1 MATTSLPQRPSS
13 PATERLADLFRVQ
26 GAGTSVPVMT
36 ALLVY
41 AALTVTAL
49 IVAVPFLWMLS
60 TSLKPLD
67 EVFNLTQPIPS
78 ELRFDNYV
86 KAWNAAPFGRY
97 LFNSTFTAVAIL
109 VLQFATIIPA
119 SYGFARLRFPGRD
132 LLFLVV
138 LGTMMVPVQ
147 VTFIPAFVTIST
159 FGWKDTYAA
168 LILPFATSGFG
179 IFLVRQAFLQVN
191 QDFLDAARLDGC
203 NHLGIM
209 RHVMVP
215 QNIPTLI
222 TFGLFS
228 FVAHYNDLFW
238 PLVVTESQQ
247 MRTITLGVRS
257 FIDFEGSTHWNELMA
272 ACVFS
277 MLPLIV
283 LFLCTQR
290 FFIKGVASSGLKG

>member
-1 MATTSLPQRPSS
+1 MAAKLASLTR
-13 PATERLADLFRVQ
+13 FQ
-26 GAGTSVPVMT
+26 GAGGRMPPIAVI
-36 ALLVY
+36 LIY
-41 AALTVTAL
+41 AALTLTAL
-49 IVAVPFLWMLS
+49 VVGVPFLWMIS
-60 TSLKPLD
+60 TSLKPLP
-67 EVFNLTQPIPS
+67 EVFLLTHPLPS
-78 ELRFDNYV
+78 QIQWENYV
-86 KAWNAAPFGRY
+86 RAWNAAPFGRY

-109 VLQFATIIPA
+109 VCQFATIIPA
-119 SYGFARLRFPGRD
+119 AYGFARLRFPGRD
-132 LLFLVV
+132 GLFLVV
-138 LGTMMVPVQ
+138 LATMMVPVQ

-168 LILPFATSGFG
+168 LIVPFATSGFG
-179 IFLVRQAFLQVN
+179 IFLLRQSFRQVH

-203 NHLGIM
+203 GHLGIM

-215 QNIPTLI
+215 QNLPTLI

-238 PLVVTESQQ
+238 PLVVTESDR

-257 FIDFEGSTHWNELMA
+257 FIDYEGSTRWNELMA

-277 MLPLIV
+277 MLPLVV

-290 FFIKGVASSGLKG
+290 FFIRGVASSGLKG

>member
-1 MATTSLPQRPSS
+1 MATTSLSS
-13 PATERLADLFRVQ
+13 LRSGKSLSSLFRVQ
-26 GAGTSVPVMT
+26 GAGSSVPPFT

-49 IVAVPFLWMLS
+49 LVAVPFLWMLS
-60 TSLKPLD
+60 TSLKPLH
-67 EVFNLTQPIPS
+67 EVFLLTQPLPS
-78 ELRFDNYV
+78 ELHPDNYV

-97 LFNSTFTAVAIL
+97 LFNSTFTALAIL
-109 VLQFATIIPA
+109 VLQFGTIIPA
-119 SYGFARLRFPGRD
+119 AYAFGRLRFPARD
-132 LLFLVV
+132 ALFMLV
-138 LGTMMVPVQ
+138 LATMMVPVQ

-159 FGWKDTYAA
+159 FGWKDSYAA
-168 LILPFATSGFG
+168 LIVPFATSGFG
-179 IFLVRQAFLQVN
+179 IFLLRQAFLQVH

-203 NHLGIM
+203 GHLGIM

-215 QNIPTLI
+215 QNAPTLI

-238 PLVVTESQQ
+238 PLIVTESEQ

-257 FIDFEGSTHWNELMA
+257 FVEFEGATRWNELMA

-277 MLPLIV
+277 MAPLIV

>member
-1 MATTSLPQRPSS
+1 MATTTLPIRRPSQ
-13 PATERLADLFRVQ
+13 PPVERLADLPRP
-26 GAGTSVPVMT
+26 GRRTSVPVMT

-41 AALTVTAL
+41 LALTVTAL

-60 TSLKPLD
+60 TSVKPLD
-67 EVFNLTQPIPS
+67 EVFILTQPIPS
-78 ELRFDNYV
+78 QFRFDNYW

-97 LFNSTFTAVAIL
+97 LFNSTFTALAIL

-119 SYGFARLRFPGRD
+119 AYGFGRLRFPGRD
-132 LLFLVV
+132 VLFMIV

-168 LILPFATSGFG
+168 LIVPFATSGFG
-179 IFLVRQAFLQVN
+179 IFLLRQAFLQVH

-203 NHLGIM
+203 SHLGIM
-209 RHVMVP
+209 RHVMIP
-215 QNIPTLI
+215 QNMPTLI

-238 PLVVTESQQ
+238 PLVVTESER
-247 MRTITLGVRS
+247 MRTITLGRAYLHRLR
-257 FIDFEGSTHWNELMA
+257 GRH
-272 ACVFS
+272 
-277 MLPLIV
+277 PLERADGRLRV
-283 LFLCTQR
+283 LDGCH
-290 FFIKGVASSGLKG
+290 

>member
-1 MATTSLPQRPSS
+1 MATLV
-13 PATERLADLFRVQ
+13 PAKPFSERLGALARVQ
-26 GAGTSVPVMT
+26 GVGGGVPPLA

-41 AALTVTAL
+41 IALTVMAL

-60 TSLKPLD
+60 TSLKPLQ
-67 EVFNLTQPIPS
+67 EVFILTQLLPS
-78 ELRFDNYV
+78 EVRWDNYV

-97 LFNSTFTAVAIL
+97 LFNSTFSALAIL
-109 VLQFATIIPA
+109 VCQFATIIPA
-119 SYGFARLRFPGRD
+119 AYGFARLRFPGRD
-132 LLFLVV
+132 VLFMVV
-138 LGTMMVPVQ
+138 LATMMVPVQ

-168 LILPFATSGFG
+168 LIVPFATSGFG
-179 IFLVRQAFLQVN
+179 IFLLRQAFLQVH

-209 RHVMVP
+209 RHVMLP
-215 QNIPTLI
+215 QNMPTLI

-238 PLVVTESQQ
+238 PLVVTESER

-257 FIDFEGSTHWNELMA
+257 FIDFEGATRWNELMA

-290 FFIKGVASSGLKG
+290 FFIKGVASTGLKG

>member
-1 MATTSLPQRPSS
+1 MATTSLPQMPSQS
-13 PATERLADLFRVQ
+13 PLERLAGLIRVQ
-26 GAGTSVPVMT
+26 GAGTGVPLLAAV
-36 ALLVY
+36 LVY

-49 IVAVPFLWMLS
+49 IVAVPFIWMVS
-60 TSLKPLD
+60 TSLKPLA
-67 EVFNLTQPIPS
+67 EVFVLTQIVPS
-78 ELRFDNYV
+78 ELRFENYV

-97 LFNSTFTAVAIL
+97 LFNSTFTALAIL

-119 SYGFARLRFPGRD
+119 AYGFARLRFPGRD
-132 LLFLVV
+132 VLFMVV
-138 LGTMMVPVQ
+138 LATMMVPVQ

-168 LILPFATSGFG
+168 LIVPFATSGFG
-179 IFLVRQAFLQVN
+179 IFLLRQAFLQVH

-203 NHLGIM
+203 SHLGIM

-215 QNIPTLI
+215 QNMPTLI

-238 PLVVTESQQ
+238 PLIVTESER

-257 FIDFEGSTHWNELMA
+257 FVEFEGATRWNELMA

>member
-1 MATTSLPQRPSS
+1 MATTSLPQLPSRPLSD
-13 PATERLADLFRVQ
+13 RLTSLFRVQ
-26 GAGTSVPVMT
+26 GAGASVPVMT

-41 AALTVTAL
+41 LALSVTAL

-60 TSLKPLD
+60 TSVKPLD
-67 EVFNLTQPIPS
+67 EVFILTQPIPS
-78 ELRFDNYV
+78 QFRFDNYW

-97 LFNSTFTAVAIL
+97 LFNSTFTALAIL
-109 VLQFATIIPA
+109 VIQFATIIPA
-119 SYGFARLRFPGRD
+119 AYGFARLRFPGRD
-132 LLFLVV
+132 MLFMIV

-168 LILPFATSGFG
+168 LIVPFATSGFG
-179 IFLVRQAFLQVN
+179 IFLLRQAFLQVH

-203 NHLGIM
+203 SHLGIVQ
-209 RHVMVP
+209 HVMIP
-215 QNIPTLI
+215 QNMPTLI

-238 PLVVTESQQ
+238 PLIVTESER

-257 FIDFEGSTHWNELMA
+257 FIDFEGATRWNELMA

-277 MLPLIV
+277 MLPLLV
-283 LFLCTQR
+283 LFLFTQR
-290 FFIKGVASSGLKG
+290 FFIRGVASSGLKG